1 MMVTFVGMFLGQYVR
16 KFVHPEL
23 FRFLFFT
30 GMLVLGVHLAFIH
43 R

>member
-1 MMVTFVGMFLGQYVR
+1 
-16 KFVHPEL
+16 VHPEL